1 MTDDFT
7 KLTKDVLINGL
18 KKEFRVT
25 HEFARE
31 FVEAFF
37 NEIKNSQSCTLD
49 GFGKFSRVLKRESN
63 LEKVLQIQKTN
74 LAKYKIKF
82 KTFKSFKDGLVGN
95 KIMKNT
101 EEVKE
106 LSIGKI
112 AKILGVEAHTIRFWT
127 NEFESFIPYT
137 LGKGDRRYYNE
148 QSVEVF
154 KRIKDLIH
162 VQGVKIRFIKE
173 NSMLSK
179 NYETNVSNAKDDVLN
194 KLSLSLESLVKK
206 LDNF

>member
-1 MTDDFT
+1 MPVDFT
-7 KLTKDVLINGL
+7 KLTKDALVNGL
-18 KKEFRVT
+18 QKEFRVT
-25 HEFARE
+25 HDFARE

-37 NEIKNSQSCTLD
+37 SEIKNSQSCTLD

-63 LEKVLQIQKTN
+63 LEAVLQIQKTN

-95 KIMKNT
+95 KIMKKT
-101 EEVKE
+101 EETNN

-127 NEFESFIPYT
+127 NEFESSIPYT
-137 LGKGDRRYYNE
+137 IGKGDRRYYNE

-162 VQGVKIRFIKE
+162 VQGVKIRFIKD
-173 NSMLSK
+173 NSLLSK
-179 NYETNVSNAKDDVLN
+179 PLEQKVSNANEDVLK